1 MKISIRTR
9 FFLGMVFFFAIIAG
23 LSFLSAYHLN
33 RLSKKTDALLKEN
46 HFSVIFARDMG
57 EDLSLLNLEINRSF
71 LTEVHPDTSLIAS
84 TAQAFVKSLQLE
96 KKNLTEAGEDKLV
109 SGIESGFNEY
119 LNDIIG
125 FAKTPLSKEQVT
137 TLQTQFHVLYQQT
150 MLLSQM
156 NEQAIL
162 MKADDIK
169 KSAEKGLTH
178 VTILGTVLFII
189 TLSFTF
195 NFSSYFNERFSKL
208 YTGIKEIGAGNYDQ
222 RLNFEGEDEFYDIS
236 LVFNDMAKN
245 INENKQHSLVNLKA
259 DLEREISLSQVQEL
273 KRIFE
278 QLHGYEKRAV
288 ELMSKLETKL

>member
-259 DLEREISLSQVQEL
+259 DLEHEISLSQVQEL

-278 QLHGYEKRAV
+278 QLNGYENRAV

>member
-9 FFLGMVFFFAIIAG
+9 FFLGMVFFFVIIGG
-23 LSFLSAYHLN
+23 LSILSAYHLN
-33 RLSKKTDALLKEN
+33 RLSVKTDALLKEN

-57 EDLSLLNLEINRSF
+57 EELTIMDQEINRSF
-71 LTEVHPDTSLIAS
+71 LNEVHPDSTLIVLTSNS
-84 TAQAFVKSLQLE
+84 FGKSLELE

-119 LNDIIG
+119 LTELMTSLR
-125 FAKTPLSKEQVT
+125 TPLSKERAT
-137 TLQTQFHVLYQQT
+137 ALQTKFRMLYQQT
-150 MLLSQM
+150 MLLSQI

-162 MKADDIK
+162 RKADDIK

-195 NFSSYFNERFSKL
+195 NFATYFNERFSKL
-208 YTGIKEIGAGNYDQ
+208 YTGIKEIGSGNYDQ

-245 INENKQHSLVNLKA
+245 INENKHHLLVNLKA
-259 DLEREISLSQVQEL
+259 ELEREISLSQVQEL

-278 QLHGYEKRAV
+278 QMHGYEKRAM
-288 ELMSKLETKL
+288 ELMANLETKL

>member
-9 FFLGMVFFFAIIAG
+9 FFLGMVFFFVIIAG
-23 LSFLSAYHLN
+23 LSILSAYHMN
-33 RLSKKTDALLKEN
+33 RLSLKTDAILKEN

-57 EDLSLLNLEINRSF
+57 EDLTKINQEINRAF
-71 LTEVHPDTSLIAS
+71 LNGEKIDTAVILSASRTFGSSL
-84 TAQAFVKSLQLE
+84 KLE
-96 KKNLTEAGEDKLV
+96 KNNITETGEGQLV
-109 SGIESGFNEY
+109 SGIESGFKEY
-119 LNDIIG
+119 LTNIEWLVKSDYPRDKV
-125 FAKTPLSKEQVT
+125 AA
-137 TLQTQFHVLYQQT
+137 LQARFQNLYQQT

-156 NEQAIL
+156 NEQAIIL
-162 MKADDIK
+162 KAGDIK

-178 VTILGTVLFII
+178 VTILGTVLFLI

-195 NFSSYFNERFSKL
+195 NFSSYFNERFTKL
-208 YTGIKEIGAGNYDQ
+208 YNGIKEVGSGNYDQ

-245 INENKQHSLVNLKA
+245 INENKEHLITNLKN

-278 QLHGYEKRAV
+278 QMHGIERRAV
-288 ELMSKLETKL
+288 EIMTKLEDKL

>member
-1 MKISIRTR
+1 M
-9 FFLGMVFFFAIIAG
+9 
-23 LSFLSAYHLN
+23 
-33 RLSKKTDALLKEN
+33 
-46 HFSVIFARDMG
+46 
-57 EDLSLLNLEINRSF
+57 
-71 LTEVHPDTSLIAS
+71 
-84 TAQAFVKSLQLE
+84 
-96 KKNLTEAGEDKLV
+96 
-109 SGIESGFNEY
+109 
-119 LNDIIG
+119 
-125 FAKTPLSKEQVT
+125 
-137 TLQTQFHVLYQQT
+137 QTQFHVLYQQT

>member
-236 LVFNDMAKN
+236 LVFNDMA
-245 INENKQHSLVNLKA
+245 VNLDQTGQDFKQ
-259 DLEREISLSQVQEL
+259 DPVKDFEQEMYLDQTIAL
-273 KRIFE
+273 KRVLE
-278 QLHGYEKRAV
+278 QMEGIKERA
-288 ELMSKLETKL
+288 ENLISQLEHKE

>member
-9 FFLGMVFFFAIIAG
+9 FFLGMVFFFVIIAG

-33 RLSKKTDALLKEN
+33 RLSNKTDALLKEN

-57 EDLSLLNLEINRSF
+57 EDLTILNQEINHCF
-71 LTEVHPDTSLIAS
+71 LTEVHPDTSLITS
-84 TAQAFVKSLQLE
+84 TAHAFEKSLQLE
-96 KKNLTEAGEDKLV
+96 QKNLTEAGEDKLV
-109 SGIESGFNEY
+109 SGIETGFHEY
-119 LNDIIG
+119 LSDIIG
-125 FAKTPLSKEQVT
+125 LAKSSITKEKAIA
-137 TLQTQFHVLYQQT
+137 LQTQFHMLYQQT

-195 NFSSYFNERFSKL
+195 NFSAYFNERFSKL
-208 YTGIKEIGAGNYDQ
+208 YTGIKEIGAGNYDL

-259 DLEREISLSQVQEL
+259 DLEREISHSQVQEL

-278 QLHGYEKRAV
+278 QMHGYEKRAV
-288 ELMSKLETKL
+288 ELITKLETKL

>member
-9 FFLGMVFFFAIIAG
+9 FFLGMVFFFIIIAG
-23 LSFLSAYHLN
+23 LSILSAYHMN
-33 RLSKKTDALLKEN
+33 RLSVKTDAILKEN

-57 EDLSLLNLEINRSF
+57 EDLTALNQELTRSF
-71 LTEVHPDTSLIAS
+71 VSQTYPDSSMIAS
-84 TAQAFVKSLQLE
+84 TSRAFEKSLQLE
-96 KKNLTEAGEDKLV
+96 KNNLTEAGEDKLV

-119 LNDIIG
+119 RMVISGKGNS
-125 FAKTPLSKEQVT
+125 PLSKET
-137 TLQTQFHVLYQQT
+137 ISALQTQFHSLYQQT

-162 MKADDIK
+162 LKADDIK

-178 VTILGTVLFII
+178 VSILGTILFLI

-208 YTGIKEIGAGNYDQ
+208 YNGIKELGLGNYNQ

-245 INENKQHSLVNLKA
+245 IEENKQHLIVNLKEE
-259 DLEREISLSQVQEL
+259 LEREISLSQAQEL

-278 QLHGYEKRAV
+278 QMRGYEKRAV
-288 ELMSKLETKL
+288 ELMSKLENKL

>member
-259 DLEREISLSQVQEL
+259 DLEHEISLSQVQEL